1 LADVPKIVLGLGNP
15 GTRYLPT
22 RHNLGFR
29 VLDRLAERWA
39 ARFDGL
45 AELGSRV
52 WTADVGRP
60 QGAVVLAKPR
70 TYMNRSG
77 EAADALCE
85 HYRTLPAELLVVYDD
100 ADLELGR
107 LRLRPSGGAGGHNG
121 LSSVIDAL
129 GTDSIPR
136 LRLGVRGRG
145 REGRDLAD
153 YVLDAFEP
161 AEQAV
166 AEDLVQ
172 LGAEAVEAV
181 LGVGLR
187 TAMNSYNAR
196 FVISKDQAE
205 RSEEEG

>member
-1 LADVPKIVLGLGNP
+1 LANVPKIVLGLGNP

-29 VLDRLAERWA
+29 VLDCLAERWA
-39 ARFDGL
+39 SRFERS
-45 AELGSRV
+45 AEMGSEV
-52 WTADVGRP
+52 WTAEVERRRGP
-60 QGAVVLAKPR
+60 VVLAKPC
-70 TYMNRSG
+70 TFMNRSG
-77 EAADALCE
+77 DAAVALCE
-85 HYRTLPAELLVVYDD
+85 HYDTQAADLLVVYDD

-107 LRLRPSGGAGGHNG
+107 IRLRPDGGAGGHNG
-121 LSSVIDAL
+121 LRSLIDAL

-136 LRLGVRGRG
+136 LRLGVRGAG
-145 REGRDLAD
+145 RQRQELAE

-172 LGAEAVEAV
+172 LGAEAVEAL
-181 LGVGLR
+181 LGQGLA

-196 FVISKDQAE
+196 FVISEDQAE